1 MRPIIASSPS
11 QKVAAK
17 ATFRHS
23 VSSPSDSQIGSYHRA
38 MVGADHRAARD
49 QCPTLKQPPYQRY
62 VKYLQHITRK
72 KVSCMSHFLC
82 SKLYDVIGGGT
93 FVPLA
98 RCAQ

>member
-1 MRPIIASSPS
+1 MPIIAPPPS

-17 ATFRHS
+17 ATFSHS
-23 VSSPSDSQIGSYHRA
+23 VPSPSDSLIGSYHRV

-62 VKYLQHITRK
+62 VKYLQHITLR
-72 KVSCMSHFLC
+72 KVSCISHFFC

>member
-1 MRPIIASSPS
+1 MP
-11 QKVAAK
+11 
-17 ATFRHS
+17 RHS
-23 VSSPSDSQIGSYHRA
+23 QCPSKNGTTNPNPANAMNVRMA
-38 MVGADHRAARD
+38 MVGADHRATRD
-49 QCPTLKQPPYQRY
+49 QCPTLKQPPYHRY